1 MREKYLQN
9 SLISKINTKP
19 VNQTFQVFFLRKIS
33 LTCCLQIKKKYW
45 EGRSISMQNQQIKQ
59 SNAAVAASNS
69 NNSSNASLNSKLPPS
84 RSNSL
89 SRNKNVPELVRMLHK
104 TKLTYSHDFES
115 ENNYAWNA
123 NFLAENFDPHD
134 PGTIQIAY
142 WILKTMTFKVS
153 NTGWWNEW
161 LRGTR

>member
-1 MREKYLQN
+1 M
-9 SLISKINTKP
+9 S
-19 VNQTFQVFFLRKIS
+19 
-33 LTCCLQIKKKYW
+33 
-45 EGRSISMQNQQIKQ
+45 NQQIKQ
-59 SNAAVAASNS
+59 SNVAVAASGSINN
-69 NNSSNASLNSKLPPS
+69 NNSSSANSNNSKLPPS

-134 PGTIQIAY
+134 PGTI
-142 WILKTMTFKVS
+142 
-153 NTGWWNEW
+153 
-161 LRGTR
+161 